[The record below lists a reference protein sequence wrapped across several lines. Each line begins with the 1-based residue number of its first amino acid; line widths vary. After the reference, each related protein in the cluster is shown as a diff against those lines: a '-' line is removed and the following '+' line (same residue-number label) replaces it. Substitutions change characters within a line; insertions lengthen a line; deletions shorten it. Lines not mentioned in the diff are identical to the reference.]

1 MSHSESVTDP
11 GFKLWLRIHALNQQ
25 SALPDMNNRNSCLYA
40 LFIPV
45 YFEDLGASEE
55 HREQGRYSKH
65 PLILVSK
72 MKWVLLGSMLLHGKW
87 DQESPLW
94 ETCVKKSAPKIFL
107 KHQKPVTK
115 CENLHVCLVNLK
127 RV

>member
-40 LFIPV
+40 LFILSIFWGP
-45 YFEDLGASEE
+45 GAS
-55 HREQGRYSKH
+55 GRAQRTGK
-65 PLILVSK
+65 ILQASINFSIK
-72 MKWVLLGSMLLHGKW
+72 MKWVLREACFLHGKW
-87 DQESPLW
+87 DQESPFGKP
-94 ETCVKKSAPKIFL
+94 CVKKSVPKIFL